1 VPVRLPSLENIPGGS
16 AFAALSRRV
25 RTLIIGGVLF
35 VILFVVALTMPVPYV
50 ILSPGPTFNTLGV
63 DDNGN
68 KIIMIMGKKPN
79 VTTGNL
85 NMTTV
90 NVSTHSVSAFEAF
103 VGWLEHDEVVV
114 PRSAVYPPNKSTKQ
128 IDQQNT
134 ADFAQSQDSATVAAL
149 CELKYPKQFGVF
161 KVIDNGPS
169 SGLLRAGDQLLAV
182 AGQSVTSTTQLRAV
196 LATHAPGTSVIV
208 HIKRSGKIL
217 DVPVKLGTPQT
228 TGVKGGFLGVSA
240 DNTCLA
246 PFNIDLGLGNE
257 IGGPSAGLMFAL
269 GIIDEVGTVDLTGGK
284 FIAGTGT
291 IDNTGKVGPIG
302 GIALKMIAARNKGA
316 TIFLAPQGN
325 CDDVRGNVPSGLRV
339 ISVST
344 LHEAVTDLEGIQ
356 NGTLNPAGC

>member
-1 VPVRLPSLENIPGGS
+1 M
-16 AFAALSRRV
+16 

-35 VILFVVALTMPVPYV
+35 VVLFIVALTMPVPYV

-63 DDNGN
+63 DDNGD
-68 KIIMIMGKKPN
+68 KIIMIVGKKPN

-128 IDQQNT
+128 VDQQNS
-134 ADFAQSQDSATVAAL
+134 ADFAQSQDSAIVAAL
-149 CELKYPKQFGVF
+149 CELKYPKHYGIFNVVDG
-161 KVIDNGPS
+161 GPS
-169 SGLLRAGDQLLAV
+169 AGLLRAGDQLIAV
-182 AGQSVTSTTQLRAV
+182 AGKPVASVDQLRAV
-196 LATHAPGTSVIV
+196 LATHDPGTSVIV
-208 HIKRSGKIL
+208 HIKRSGKLL
-217 DVPVKLGTPQT
+217 DVPVKLGKPT
-228 TGVKGGFLGVSA
+228 TSGVKGGFLGVSTA
-240 DNTCLA
+240 DSCLA
-246 PFNIDLGLGNE
+246 PFSIDLGLGNE

-291 IDNTGKVGPIG
+291 IDPTGKVGPIG
-302 GIALKMIAARNKGA
+302 GIALKMIAARRKGA
-316 TIFLAPQGN
+316 TIFLAPNGN
-325 CDDVRGNVPSGLRV
+325 CADVRGNVPSGLRV
-339 ISVST
+339 ISVAS
-344 LHEAVTDLEGIQ
+344 LHEAVTDLEGIA